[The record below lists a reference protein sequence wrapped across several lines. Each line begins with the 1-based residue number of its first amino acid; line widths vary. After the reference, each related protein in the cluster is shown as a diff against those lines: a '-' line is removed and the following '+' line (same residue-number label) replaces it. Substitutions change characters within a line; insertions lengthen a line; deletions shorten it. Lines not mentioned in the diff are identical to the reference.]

1 MQPTKEKIKGI
12 KYELSFEIPT
22 EEFETKLN
30 EQLTEFA
37 KTHKEKGFRPGH
49 VPMEVIKQKYEG
61 HFIGD
66 VINTLIN
73 ETLSNYCKEHKIT
86 PAIQPNV
93 KVDSFVR
100 NEPLK
105 FSADFE
111 ILPIIKDIDFSKIT
125 LEKKVAHATDKEI
138 DESIENIAKS
148 RYTTESIKTERKT
161 KSGDI
166 AVIDFEGFEG
176 GKPFEGGKGE
186 NYPLE
191 LGSNTFIPG
200 FEDQVIG
207 HSKGD
212 SFDVNV
218 EFPKDYGHDKLAG
231 KPAVFK
237 VKIND
242 IKEKK
247 IPEIND
253 AFAVELKRKD
263 LADLKSYVK
272 ELLEQNFE
280 TASKNMM
287 KDELLEK
294 LSDEKIELP
303 ESLINQEVEYMFHQ
317 FQHTTSEKLDE
328 KAEKKKKDE
337 LKKQAE
343 SRVKLGLI
351 IADIGK
357 KEKIEITQNDIQQ
370 AIMAEAMKYPQQAGQ
385 IFEYYQK
392 NQSAAEA
399 IRANIFEEKVL
410 DLLLSKVKT
419 KEKEVPSTEFTKPK
433 K

>member
-1 MQPTKEKIKGI
+1 MQPTKEKVKGI

-66 VINTLIN
+66 VINSLIN
-73 ETLSNYCKEHKIT
+73 ESLSSYCKEHDIT
-86 PAIQPNV
+86 PAIQPNI

-111 ILPIIKDIDFSKIT
+111 ILPHIKDIDFSKIT
-125 LEKKVAHATDKEI
+125 LEKKVAHATDKEVN
-138 DESIENIAKS
+138 ESLENIAKS
-148 RYTTESIKTERKT
+148 RYTTEPVSSDRKT

-176 GKPFEGGKGE
+176 GKAFEGGKGE

-218 EFPKDYGHDKLAG
+218 EFPKDYGHAQLAG

-237 VKIND
+237 VKINE

-253 AFAVELKRKD
+253 AFAVELQRKD

-272 ELLEQNFE
+272 ELLEQNYE

-287 KDELLEK
+287 KDELLDK
-294 LSDEKIELP
+294 LADEKIELP

-328 KAEKKKKDE
+328 KAEKKKKEE

-343 SRVKLGLI
+343 NRVKLGLI

-357 KEKIEITQNDIQQ
+357 KEKVEITQNDIQQ
-370 AIMAEAMKYPQQAGQ
+370 AIMAEAMRYPQQAGQ

-392 NQSAAEA
+392 NPSAAEA
-399 IRANIFEEKVL
+399 IRANVFEEKVL
-410 DLLLSKVKT
+410 DLILSKIKT
-419 KEKEVPSTEFTKPK
+419 KEKEVPATEFTKPK

>member
-22 EEFETKLN
+22 DRFESEL
-30 EQLTEFA
+30 ESQLTEFA

-49 VPMEVIKQKYEG
+49 VPMNVIKQKYEG

-66 VINTLIN
+66 VINSLIN
-73 ETLSNYCKEHKIT
+73 ETLADYCKEHDIT
-86 PAIQPNV
+86 PAVQPNV

-100 NEPLK
+100 GEALK
-105 FSADFE
+105 FSVDFE
-111 ILPIIKDIDFSKIT
+111 ILPPVKDIDFSKIT

-138 DESIENIAKS
+138 DEALQNIANS
-148 RYTTESIKTERKT
+148 RYTTETISSDRKT

-176 GKPFEGGKGE
+176 GKAFEGGKGE

-207 HSKGD
+207 HAKGD

-218 EFPKDYGHDKLAG
+218 EFPKDYGHAQLAG

-237 VKIND
+237 VKINE

-253 AFAVELKRKD
+253 AFAVELQRKD
-263 LADLKSYVK
+263 LVDLKSYIK
-272 ELLEQNFE
+272 ELLEQNYE
-280 TASKNMM
+280 AASKNMM
-287 KDELLEK
+287 KDELLDK
-294 LSDEKIELP
+294 LADEKIDLP
-303 ESLINQEVEYMFHQ
+303 ESLVNQEVEYMFHQ

-328 KAEKKKKDE
+328 KAEKKKKEE

-357 KEKIEITQNDIQQ
+357 KEKVEVTQNDIQQ
-370 AIMAEAMKYPQQAGQ
+370 AIMKEAMRYPQQAGQ

-399 IRANIFEEKVL
+399 IRANVFEEKVL
-410 DLLLSKVKT
+410 DLILSKVKT
-419 KEKEVPSTEFTKPK
+419 KEKEVPATEFTKPK

>member
-22 EEFETKLN
+22 EQFEEKLT

-49 VPMEVIKQKYEG
+49 VPMNVIKQKYEG

-73 ETLSNYCKEHKIT
+73 ETLSNYCKEKAIN
-86 PAIQPNV
+86 PATQPNV

-105 FSADFE
+105 FSAEFE
-111 ILPIIKDIDFSKIT
+111 ILPKIEDIDFSKIT
-125 LEKKVAHATDKEI
+125 LEKKIAHAGDKEI
-138 DESIENIAKS
+138 EETLTNIANS
-148 RYTTESIKTERKT
+148 RYTSESITENRKT
-161 KSGDI
+161 KKGDI
-166 AVIDFEGFEG
+166 AVIDFDGFDN
-176 GKPFEGGKGE
+176 GKAFEGGKGE

-191 LGSNTFIPG
+191 LGSNSFIPG

-207 HSKGD
+207 HSKD
-212 SFDVNV
+212 EEFDINV
-218 EFPKDYGHDKLAG
+218 EFPKDYGHQALAG
-231 KPAVFK
+231 KPVVFK
-237 VKIND
+237 IKIKD

-253 AFAVELKRKD
+253 ALAVELKRKD
-263 LADLKSYVK
+263 LADLKQYIK
-272 ELLEQNFE
+272 ELLEQNYE

-287 KDELLEK
+287 KDELLDK
-294 LSDEKIELP
+294 LSNEKIELP
-303 ESLINQEVEYMFHQ
+303 ESLVNQETDFMFHQ
-317 FQHTTSEKLDE
+317 FQHSTTEKLDE
-328 KAEKKKKDE
+328 KAEKKKKEE

-343 SRVKLGLI
+343 NRVKLGLI
-351 IADIGK
+351 LADVGQ
-357 KEKIEITQNDIQQ
+357 KEKVEISQNDIQQ
-370 AIMAEAMKYPQQAGQ
+370 AIMNEAMKYPTQAGQ

-392 NQSAAEA
+392 NPSATEA
-399 IRANIFEEKVL
+399 IRAGIFEDKVL
-410 DLLLSKVKT
+410 DIILSKVKT
-419 KEKEVPSTEFTKPK
+419 KPHEVPSTEFTKVK

>member
-1 MQPTKEKIKGI
+1 MQATKEKVKGI
-12 KYELSFEIPT
+12 KYELSFEIPVD
-22 EEFETKLN
+22 EFEKKLN

-66 VINTLIN
+66 VINSLIN
-73 ETLSNYCKEHKIT
+73 DTLSSYCKEHDIT
-86 PAIQPNV
+86 PATQPNV

-105 FSADFE
+105 FSCDFE

-125 LEKKVAHATDKEI
+125 LEKKVAKATDKEI
-138 DESIENIAKS
+138 NEAIENIAKS
-148 RYTTESIKTERKT
+148 RFTTESISEARKI

-166 AVIDFEGFEG
+166 AVIDFEGFDN
-176 GKPFEGGKGE
+176 GKAFEGGKGE

-200 FEDQVIG
+200 FEDQIIG

-212 SFDVNV
+212 EFDVNV
-218 EFPKDYGHDKLAG
+218 SFPKDYGHATLAG
-231 KPAVFK
+231 KPVVFK
-237 VKIND
+237 IKLND

-247 IPEIND
+247 IPAIDD

-272 ELLEQNFE
+272 ELLEQNYE
-280 TASKNMM
+280 NSSKAQM
-287 KDELLEK
+287 KDELLDK
-294 LSDEKIELP
+294 LADEKIELP
-303 ESLINQEVEYMFHQ
+303 ESLVNQETEYMFHQ
-317 FQHTTSEKLDE
+317 FQHSSSEKLDE
-328 KAEKKKKDE
+328 KAEKKKKEE

-351 IADIGK
+351 LADIGK
-357 KEKIEITQNDIQQ
+357 KEKVEISQNDVQQ
-370 AIMAEAMKYPQQAGQ
+370 AIMGEAMKYPTQAGQ

-392 NQSAAEA
+392 NPSATEA
-399 IRANIFEEKVL
+399 IRAGIFEDKVL
-410 DLLLSKVKT
+410 DIMLSKVKT
-419 KEKEVPSTEFTKPK
+419 KEREVKPEEFTKVK

>member
-1 MQPTKEKIKGI
+1 MQPIKEKIKGI
-12 KYELSFEIPT
+12 KYELSFEIPVD
-22 EEFETKLN
+22 EFEKKLT

-37 KTHKEKGFRPGH
+37 KNHKEKGFRPGH
-49 VPMEVIKQKYEG
+49 VPMDVIKQKYEG

-66 VINTLIN
+66 VINASIN
-73 ETLSNYCKEHKIT
+73 ETLSTYCKEKEIT
-86 PAIQPNV
+86 PATQPNV

-100 NEPLK
+100 GEPLK
-105 FSADFE
+105 FSCEFE
-111 ILPIIKDIDFSKIT
+111 ILPIIKDIDLSKIT
-125 LEKKVAHATDKEI
+125 LEKKIAKATDKEI
-138 DESIENIAKS
+138 NESLENIAKS
-148 RYTTESIKTERKT
+148 RYTTESISENRKT

-166 AVIDFEGFEG
+166 AVINFEGFEG
-176 GKPFEGGKGE
+176 GKAFDGGKGE

-207 HSKGD
+207 HSKD
-212 SFDVNV
+212 EEFDVNV
-218 EFPKDYGHDKLAG
+218 EFPKDYGHATLAG

-237 VKIND
+237 VKITD

-247 IPEIND
+247 IPAIND
-253 AFAVELKRKD
+253 EFAVELKRKD

-272 ELLEQNFE
+272 ELLEQNYE
-280 TASKNMM
+280 NASKAQM
-287 KDELLEK
+287 KDELLDK
-294 LSDEKIELP
+294 LADEKIELP
-303 ESLINQEVEYMFHQ
+303 ESLVNQETEYMFHQ
-317 FQHTTSEKLDE
+317 FQHSSSEKLDE

-351 IADIGK
+351 LADFGK
-357 KEKIEITQNDIQQ
+357 KEKVEISQNDIQQ
-370 AIMAEAMKYPQQAGQ
+370 AIMSEAMKYPTQAGQ

-392 NQSAAEA
+392 NPSATEA
-399 IRANIFEEKVL
+399 IRAGIFEDKVL
-410 DLLLSKVKT
+410 ELMLSKVKT
-419 KEKEVPSTEFTKPK
+419 KEKEVKPEEFTKPK